1 MVTGIAHDCRDW
13 NLLMAAYLDGYMR
26 DFHVSPNPND
36 GSSTNSFGVERRNLL
51 VPKKC
56 YFESYSSR
64 F

>member
-36 GSSTNSFGVERRNLL
+36 GSSANSFGVERRN
-51 VPKKC
+51 PHC
-56 YFESYSSR
+56 
-64 F
+64 